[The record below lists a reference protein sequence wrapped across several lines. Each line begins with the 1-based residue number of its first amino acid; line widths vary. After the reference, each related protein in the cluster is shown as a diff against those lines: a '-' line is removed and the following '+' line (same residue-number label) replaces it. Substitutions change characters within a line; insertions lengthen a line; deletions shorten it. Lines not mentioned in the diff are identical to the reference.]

1 MNPKSHLR
9 LALSIA
15 GVALASF
22 GQTSQAVAAKFDP
35 LNSPATTEHHQGKL
49 IWADLFTSD
58 PEGATKFYCDLL
70 GWTSVTLDQK
80 GKPYTV
86 FSNDGK
92 PVAGLAPHSAA
103 AEKHLSKWIGYIAVD
118 DINQT
123 VALAQKAGAV
133 LHAPVRNFP
142 DRGHQAIIG
151 DIEGVPIGLLQS
163 SSGDSADTEPRTG
176 DWNWFEIYVR
186 NPKLVSDFYKSTL
199 NYDVAE
205 DTRGETKNEFLL
217 ASGGQNRGGIAA
229 VPNGDDVR
237 PSWLGVIRV
246 TDLDLVLHRVA
257 GLGGTVLVQPRSVE
271 FGSRFAII
279 LDPTGGTVGL
289 VQYMDSANP
298 ANATPA
304 PAPANATTP

>member
-15 GVALASF
+15 GIALATLSHPS
-22 GQTSQAVAAKFDP
+22 TVSAAKFDA
-35 LNSPATTEHHQGKL
+35 LNTPATTEHHQGKL
-49 IWADLFTSD
+49 VWADLFTSD
-58 PEGATKFYCDLL
+58 PDGATKFYCDLL
-70 GWTSVTLDQK
+70 GWTSVVVDQK

-92 PVAGLAPHSAA
+92 PVAGLAPHTAA
-103 AEKHLSKWIGYIAVD
+103 ATKHLSKWIGYISVD

-123 VALAQKAGAV
+123 VSVAQKAGAV
-133 LHAPVRNFP
+133 VHAPVRNFP

-151 DIEGVPIGLLQS
+151 DIEGVPLGLLQS
-163 SSGDSADTEPRTG
+163 ASGDSADIEPRTG

-186 NPKLVSDFYKSTL
+186 NPKTVSDFYKTCL
-199 NYDVAE
+199 NYDVIE
-205 DTRGETKNEFLL
+205 DTRGDTKNEYLL
-217 ASGGQNRGGIAA
+217 ASGGQNRGGIASM
-229 VPNGDDVR
+229 PTTGDDVR

-246 TDLDLVLHRVA
+246 TDLDLMLSRVA

-289 VQYMDSANP
+289 VQYMDNANP
-298 ANATPA
+298 AAAKTP
-304 PAPANATTP
+304 

>member
-9 LALSIA
+9 LALSIT
-15 GVALASF
+15 GVALAAL
-22 GQTSQAVAAKFDP
+22 GQPSKLCADTFQP
-35 LNSPATTEHHQGKL
+35 LNTPASTEHHQGKL
-49 IWADLFTSD
+49 VWADLFTSD

-70 GWTSVTLDQK
+70 GWTATTVDQK

-86 FSNDGK
+86 FSNDGR

-103 AEKHLSKWIGYIAVD
+103 SAKHLSKWIGYLAVD
-118 DINQT
+118 DINVS
-123 VALAQKAGAV
+123 VAAAQKDGAV
-133 LHAPVRNFP
+133 VHAPVRKFP

-151 DIEGVPIGLLQS
+151 DIEGVPVGLLQS

-176 DWNWFEIYVR
+176 DWNWFEIYVHS
-186 NPKLVSDFYKSTL
+186 PKSVANFYKDAL
-199 NYDVAE
+199 NYDVTE
-205 DTRGETKNEFLL
+205 DNRGNTKNEYML
-217 ASGGQNRGGIAA
+217 ASGGLNRGGIAQ
-229 VPNGDDVR
+229 VPDGDDVR

-246 TDLDLVLHRVA
+246 TDLDLMLTRVA

-289 VQYMDSANP
+289 VQYLDDANP
-298 ANATPA
+298 ANAKTP
-304 PAPANATTP
+304 